1 MEWLEYEAT
10 FWVLALLS
18 IAIFIATLV
27 IVPWLLLRI
36 PADYFSH
43 PRPKLA
49 RTGSGFVL
57 ALAKNTLG
65 YFFIAIGVFM
75 LILPGQ
81 GLLAILVGIMLANFP
96 GKYRLERWI
105 ISRPPVW
112 RSVNWLR
119 RRAGRAPLIAIT

>member
-10 FWVLALLS
+10 FWVLVFLS
-18 IAIFIATLV
+18 VAIFIATLV

-36 PADYFSH
+36 PADYFAH

-49 RTGSGFVL
+49 RAGPGFVL
-57 ALAKNTLG
+57 ALAKNILG
-65 YFFIAIGVFM
+65 YFFIAVGLLM
-75 LILPGQ
+75 LVLPGQ
-81 GLLAILVGIMLANFP
+81 GLLAILVGIMLADFP